1 MHPREGMVQICPASL
16 SGPGIQSHIH
26 RQTERGRKGKERD
39 KEKKGKEREKRKGRK
54 GKTKGKTTNTHE
66 YGELEIELGP
76 IFRDGVLVVRGSRVT
91 GGIFV
96 SAGFGF
102 VKSAL
107 PI

>member
-1 MHPREGMVQICPASL
+1 MVQICPASL

-39 KEKKGKEREKRKGRK
+39 KEKKKGKKGKKEKGGKGKEK
-54 GKTKGKTTNTHE
+54 GKRQTHANTHE